1 LTPYFKFGILF
12 YLIIHIKGAFM
23 SSEKSVDQSWKET
36 ANQEKQK
43 TDQTYQEH
51 NTDYPEFNFMTYIT
65 SLSMQALIFLGVIGN
80 PMNDNQV
87 EVNLDQA
94 RLLIDT
100 LAILKEKTKGNL
112 NKEEEGLLNASVYE
126 LQLKYVELAGAA
138 KEEGKIIHGS

>member
-1 LTPYFKFGILF
+1 
-12 YLIIHIKGAFM
+12 
-23 SSEKSVDQSWKET
+23 
-36 ANQEKQK
+36 
-43 TDQTYQEH
+43 
-51 NTDYPEFNFMTYIT
+51 MTYIT